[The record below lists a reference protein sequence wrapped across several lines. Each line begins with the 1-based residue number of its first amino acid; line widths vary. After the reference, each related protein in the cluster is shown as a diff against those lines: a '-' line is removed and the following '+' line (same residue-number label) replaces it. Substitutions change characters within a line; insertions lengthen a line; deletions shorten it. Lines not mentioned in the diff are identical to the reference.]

1 MFQSASELK
10 ESLKDTIT
18 LGADGQVTVVSPERL
33 QADLI
38 DQLIYNAVFNPHD
51 ELKDACRW
59 LIRTAGIALG
69 IVPASIHAFYEA
81 MGRGEVSGFTV
92 PAINIRGLSYDTAR
106 AVFRASNALNNSAL
120 IFEIAKS
127 EIQYTAQPPAE
138 YAAVVMAAAI
148 KEGFRGP
155 LFIQGDHFQVNAKK
169 FAEDRIKEVG
179 AVKSLIAEAIE
190 AGFYNIDIDASTLVD
205 LSKETLQEQ
214 QRHNFEVTVELTN
227 FIRSKEP
234 EGVTISVGGEIGE
247 VGGKNST
254 VEELRAFLDNY
265 CAALRATNPARKG
278 ISKISVQT
286 GTTHGGVPLP
296 DGTIA
301 QVKLDFATLEN
312 LSRVARTEYGLS
324 GAVQHGAST
333 LPNEAFDKFPATTTA
348 EIHLATGFQNILYE
362 SPHFP
367 ADLREN
373 IYAWLRENCASER
386 KEKETEEQF
395 IYKTRKK
402 GFGPFKQALWDLP
415 ATLRTAMG
423 KELEQQFDFLFR
435 KLNAVNTRAAIEQY
449 VKPVKVLPPVP
460 AILTR

>member
-1 MFQSASELK
+1 MYKSASDLK
-10 ESLKDTIT
+10 EALKGTIT
-18 LGADGQVTVVSPERL
+18 LGADGQVTVSAPDRL
-33 QADLI
+33 QGELI
-38 DQLIYNAVFNPHD
+38 DQLIYNAVFNPD
-51 ELKDACRW
+51 RELQDACRW
-59 LIRTAGIALG
+59 LIRAAGLALG
-69 IVPASIHAFYEA
+69 IVPASIHTFYEA

-106 AVFRASNALNNSAL
+106 AVFRAANRLDNGAL

-138 YAAVVMAAAI
+138 YAAVVMAGAI

-155 LFIQGDHFQVNAKK
+155 LFVQGDHFQVNAKK
-169 FAEDRIKEVG
+169 FAEDRAKEVG
-179 AVKSLIAEAIE
+179 AVKSLITEAID

-205 LSKETLQEQ
+205 LSKDTLQEQ
-214 QRHNFEVTVELTN
+214 QRNNFEVTVELTDL
-227 FIRSKEP
+227 IRSEEP
-234 EGVTISVGGEIGE
+234 QGVTVSVGGEIGE

-254 VEELRAFLDNY
+254 VEELKAFLDNY
-265 CAALRATNPARKG
+265 CTALRASKPGVTG

-296 DGTIA
+296 DGTVA

-312 LSRVARTEYGLS
+312 LSRVARSEYGLS

-367 ADLREN
+367 ADLKEK
-373 IYAWLRENCASER
+373 IYAWLRDNCASER

-415 ATLRTAMG
+415 ADLRTAMG

-435 KLNAVNTRAAIEQY
+435 KLNAVNTRAAIEKH
-449 VKPVKVLPPVP
+449 VKPVKVLPPAP
-460 AILTR
+460 AVLTR

>member
-1 MFQSASELK
+1 MFQSASDLK
-10 ESLKDTIT
+10 EAIKGTIT
-18 LGADGQVTVVSPERL
+18 LGADGQVTVAAPERL
-33 QADLI
+33 QAALI
-38 DQLIYNAVFNPHD
+38 DQLVYNAVFNPNQ

-59 LIRTAGIALG
+59 LIRAAGIALG
-69 IVPASIHAFYEA
+69 IVPASIHTFYEA

-92 PAINIRGLSYDTAR
+92 PAINIRGLSFDTAR
-106 AVFRASNALNNSAL
+106 AVFRAANKLANSAL

-138 YAAVVMAAAI
+138 YAAVVMAGAI

-169 FAEDRIKEVG
+169 FAEDRAKEVG
-179 AVKSLIAEAIE
+179 AVKSLITEAID

-205 LSKETLQEQ
+205 LSKETLPEQ
-214 QRHNFEVTVELTN
+214 QRNNFEVTVELTDL
-227 FIRSKEP
+227 IRSKEP
-234 EGVTISVGGEIGE
+234 QGVTVSVGGEIGE

-254 VEELRAFLDNY
+254 VEELKAFLDNY
-265 CAALRATNPARKG
+265 CAALRAAKPSLKG

-296 DGTIA
+296 DGTVA

-312 LSRVARTEYGLS
+312 LSRVARKEYGLS

-367 ADLREN
+367 ADLREK
-373 IYAWLRENCASER
+373 IYAWVRDNCASER

-415 ATLRTAMG
+415 ADLRTAMG

-435 KLNAVNTRAAIEQY
+435 KLNAVNTRAAIEQH

-460 AILTR
+460 ALLTR